1 MAHVLVTGC
10 SSGIGLETALTFAR
24 SGHKVYATMRNLDRA
39 GALRERAEK
48 EKLPVAI
55 LEMDVDSDGSVA
67 TTIAK
72 IQFQDGPVDVLVNNA
87 GIERTGSIEEAPWE
101 DFRAVMETNYFGALR
116 CIRACMP
123 EMRKRQSGCII
134 NVSSVAGQISA
145 SPMAPYTASKF
156 ALEAMSEA
164 LAQEGKP
171 FNIRVLIVE
180 PGIIATPMS
189 QRIADPRERS
199 PYPQIHR
206 FSHLFEASL
215 ENPTPPTVVAEKIRE
230 IFESG
235 TWQLR
240 HVSGPT
246 AQPFLDWRN
255 SMTDEQWVEW
265 GALDDD
271 AWYERV
277 RADFGLDARPKTE
290 KVPQKDALAS

>member
-39 GALRERAEK
+39 AALRKRVEK

-55 LEMDVDSDGSVA
+55 VEMDVDSDGSV
-67 TTIAK
+67 TTAIAK
-72 IQFQDGPVDVLVNNA
+72 IQFQDGPIDVLVNNA
-87 GIERTGSIEEAPWE
+87 GIERSGSIEQTPWE
-101 DFRAVMETNYFGALR
+101 DFRAAMETNYFGALR

-134 NVSSVAGQISA
+134 NISSVAGRIA
-145 SPMAPYTASKF
+145 CSPLAPYMASKF

-180 PGIIATPMS
+180 PGIIATAMA

-206 FSHLFEASL
+206 FGHLFEASL
-215 ENPTPPTVVAEKIRE
+215 ANPTPPTVVAEKIRE

-246 AQPFLDWRN
+246 AQPFLDWRK

-290 KVPQKDALAS
+290 KDREQGALAS